1 MDRLIYTAMT
11 GASQTLN
18 RQAAVAHN
26 LANVSTTG
34 YRAEEHR
41 LRAVQVQSNAVQKGL
56 PTRAFVVDASTHTD
70 FAPGPQI
77 FTGRAYDMAVQGP
90 GWFAVQAPDG
100 SEAYTRNGS
109 FEINVNG
116 VLQTRNGLSVQGDGG
131 PISIPPDVKVTV
143 GVDGTISL
151 KPEPARRTSSPWWAR
166 VKLVNPPEA
175 DLVRG
180 ETACSACSDGGT
192 AGTTERVRAASGY
205 IEGSNVNAADQLV
218 TMISLARQ
226 YEMQMKVLSSADAE
240 RPRRD
245 PAAGLLEIS

>member
-26 LANVSTTG
+26 LANVSSTG

-41 LRAVQVQSNAVQKGL
+41 LRAVQVQSNAMPKGL

-70 FAPGPQI
+70 YASGPMVV
-77 FTGRAYDMAVQGP
+77 TGRPLDMAVQGP
-90 GWFAVQAPDG
+90 GWLAVQMPDG

-109 FEINVNG
+109 FELNVNG
-116 VLQTRNGLSVQGDGG
+116 LVQTRNGLSVQGDGG
-131 PISIPPDVKVTV
+131 PVTIPPDVKISV
-143 GVDGTISL
+143 GVDGTISVL
-151 KPEPARRTSSPWWAR
+151 PESGAQNTVSVVGRF
-166 VKLVNPPEA
+166 KLVNPPQA

-180 ETACSACSDGGT
+180 EDGLFRLRDGSAAPTDESIKIAPG
-192 AGTTERVRAASGY
+192 AL
-205 IEGSNVNAADQLV
+205 EGSNVNPAEQMV

-226 YEMQMKVLSSADAE
+226 FEMQMKMLSMADAND
-240 RPRRD
+240 RS
-245 PAAGLLEIS
+245 ATQLMTAL